1 MGDEAVWL
9 DEDWLHGIPWNASLF
24 GAVRVAQGAL
34 TGWDHEKARA
44 ASSQLFEVFERWTT
58 DGEMPNAGEQTAAG
72 IEDPSARRDGAPPW
86 ESAGWDVVDPV
97 DLLQRRLV
105 RDEYQPFIE
114 LSAKWNNREE
124 TALALLCLHFAAE
137 RFDIA
142 ATAGLLTMAPP
153 YTNTSPSFLAL
164 KAGFQLMLRW
174 LIREYEDPPETRIR
188 AAKAFVEI
196 AAPDIRDGH
205 KYRERQS
212 SSGQRGAKARWGG
225 GAQIIMEAIIDRL
238 AKQKDGLGD
247 PEPPSELWLQ
257 VYSALED
264 KGLRP
269 DEAESGKVITYG
281 DPPVSITKGAFCRR
295 IQRAR
300 EGLPR

>member
-9 DEDWLHGIPWNASLF
+9 DENWLHGIPWNASLF

-124 TALALLCLHFAAE
+124 TALALLCLHFAAD
-137 RFDIA
+137 RFDTA

-174 LIREYEDPPETRIR
+174 LIREYGDPPETRIR
-188 AAKAFVEI
+188 AAKAFIEI

-225 GAQIIMEAIIDRL
+225 GEQEIVNTIIARL

-247 PEPPSELWLQ
+247 PEPPFELWPQ
-257 VYSALED
+257 FFSALED
-264 KGLRP
+264 RGLRP
-269 DEAESGKVITYG
+269 HEAEAGDAVTYG
-281 DPPVSITKGAFCRR
+281 DHATRITFEAFRR
-295 IQRAR
+295 HVQRAR
-300 EGLPR
+300 